1 MPVLFDRIVQVTAF
15 LQPSGFVGSN
25 PQFFERTG
33 TAFEIFYEKG
43 KGNRIQFEV
52 EKNLS
57 STPNKCK
64 IHITN
69 LSEHSRDDFER
80 LPVGIQLA
88 AGHDGV
94 AKLLFVGDLHEF
106 FSQRD
111 GTDIV
116 TTLIVKDGLRAY
128 SHARMNKSYKA
139 PIPVKRVLE
148 DAAKSMGLR
157 LPPEVEQ
164 TVEFKQALA
173 AGISATGPTRDV
185 LTALLAP
192 YGYRWSIQ
200 NGRLLVIKN
209 ESFAPGEALLMNRAN
224 GLIDSPKLTT
234 PEKPAPKKVTRR
246 PSKNKRYR
254 GPEIKFQSQLYT
266 EMAPGRLVHL
276 DSEFFNVDL
285 KVLDVKHQGDTHGQD
300 FQTDVSA
307 RPL

>member
-1 MPVLFDRIVQVTAF
+1 MAVLFDRIVQVTAF

-33 TAFEIFYEKG
+33 TAFEIFYDKG

-64 IHITN
+64 IKISN

-88 AGHDGV
+88 AGYDGV
-94 AKLLFVGDLHEF
+94 AKLLFTGDLHEF
-106 FSQRD
+106 FSERD
-111 GTDIV
+111 GTEII

-128 SHARMNKSYKA
+128 AHARMNRSYKA
-139 PIPVKRVLE
+139 PITVKRVLE
-148 DAAKSMGLR
+148 DAAKSMGLK
-157 LPPEVEQ
+157 LPPEIEQ
-164 TVEFKQALA
+164 TTEFKQALA
-173 AGISATGPTRDV
+173 VGISASGPTRDV
-185 LTALLAP
+185 LTSLLAP
-192 YGYRWSIQ
+192 YGYRWSVQ
-200 NGRLLVIKN
+200 NGKLLVIKN
-209 ESFAPGEALLMNRAN
+209 ETFAPGDVILVNRQT

-234 PEKPAPKKVTRR
+234 PEKPPAKKPT
-246 PSKNKRYR
+246 KNKRYR
-254 GPEIKFQSQLYT
+254 GPEIKFQSQLYS
-266 EMAPGRLVHL
+266 EIAPGRRVYL

-285 KVLDVKHQGDTHGQD
+285 KALDVKHSGDTHGQD
-300 FQTDVSA
+300 FNTDVSA